1 MEGMASVYG
10 FSYFL
15 QKELIEHEKT
25 IRHLQKKSMRQEQD
39 KLEPNMSRTVYFR
52 SYLYFINIPV
62 CRMVNILELAAKYT
76 KNIFSVM

>member
-15 QKELIEHEKT
+15 QKELTEHEKT

-39 KLEPNMSRTVYFR
+39 KLEQNMSRTVYFR
-52 SYLYFINIPV
+52 SFLYFINIPI

-76 KNIFSVM
+76 KNIFSAM

>member
-10 FSYFL
+10 FSFFFW
-15 QKELIEHEKT
+15 KGVDWTWK
-25 IRHLQKKSMRQEQD
+25 HLQKKSMRQEQD

-52 SYLYFINIPV
+52 SYLYFMNIPV
-62 CRMVNILELAAKYT
+62 CRMVNILKLAAKYT